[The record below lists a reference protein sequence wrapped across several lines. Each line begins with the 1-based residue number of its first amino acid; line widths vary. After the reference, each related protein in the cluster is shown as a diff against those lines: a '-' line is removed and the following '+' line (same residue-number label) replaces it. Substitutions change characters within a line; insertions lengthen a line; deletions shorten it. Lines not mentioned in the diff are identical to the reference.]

1 MQCRRS
7 RRIWHLKSNKILNH
21 TELVTSKI
29 HKEGS
34 ENPDNLNMKK
44 FKLNETGDRSI
55 FRVPEDY
62 FAGLEMQLNERIEAL
77 EVEKKMEIAN
87 ASRKRGGIILTMQ
100 SVRPILYM
108 AAMFV
113 LLLFSIALV
122 FKYTAGSGSLRAQEK
137 SMEQT
142 VPTAEDYLISSV
154 GTYGISQYYVE
165 SQVTE

>member
-1 MQCRRS
+1 
-7 RRIWHLKSNKILNH
+7 
-21 TELVTSKI
+21 
-29 HKEGS
+29 
-34 ENPDNLNMKK
+34 MKM
-44 FKLNETGDRSI
+44 FTLNETGDRSV

-62 FAGLEMQLNERIEAL
+62 FAGLEMQLNKRIEAL
-77 EVEKKMEIAN
+77 EAEKKLEIRDE
-87 ASRKRGGIILTMQ
+87 SRKRSGIILTMQ
-100 SVRPILYM
+100 SVRPMLYM

-122 FKYTAGSGSLRAQEK
+122 FHYTTGSGSLRAQET
-137 SMEQT
+137 STEQT

>member
-1 MQCRRS
+1 
-7 RRIWHLKSNKILNH
+7 
-21 TELVTSKI
+21 
-29 HKEGS
+29 
-34 ENPDNLNMKK
+34 MKK
-44 FKLNETGDRSI
+44 FTLNETGDRSV

-62 FAGLEMQLNERIEAL
+62 FAGLEMQLNERIDAL
-77 EVEKKMEIAN
+77 DVEKKLKMRAP
-87 ASRKRGGIILTMQ
+87 SRKGSGIILTMQ
-100 SVRPILYM
+100 SVRPMLYM

-122 FKYTAGSGSLRAQEK
+122 FHYTAGSGSLRAQET
-137 SMEQT
+137 STEQT

>member
-1 MQCRRS
+1 MKQY
-7 RRIWHLKSNKILNH
+7 
-21 TELVTSKI
+21 
-29 HKEGS
+29 
-34 ENPDNLNMKK
+34 NLN
-44 FKLNETGDRSI
+44 EPGDRSV

-62 FAGLEMQLNERIEAL
+62 FPGLEMQLNKRIEAL
-77 EVEKKMEIAN
+77 EADNKLIIKAS
-87 ASRKRGGIILTMQ
+87 SRKKGGIVLTMQ

-122 FKYTAGSGSLRAQEK
+122 FKYTTGSGSLRAQET
-137 SMEQT
+137 STEQT

-165 SQVTE
+165 TLPTD

>member
-1 MQCRRS
+1 
-7 RRIWHLKSNKILNH
+7 
-21 TELVTSKI
+21 
-29 HKEGS
+29 
-34 ENPDNLNMKK
+34 MKK
-44 FKLNETGDRSI
+44 LTLNETGDRSV

-62 FAGLEMQLNERIEAL
+62 FAGLEMQLNERIDAL
-77 EVEKKMEIAN
+77 EVEKKLKMRAP
-87 ASRKRGGIILTMQ
+87 SRKGSGIILTMQ
-100 SVRPILYM
+100 SVRPMLYM

-122 FKYTAGSGSLRAQEK
+122 FHYTAGSGSLRAQET
-137 SMEQT
+137 STEQT